1 MLLVDDLC
9 VEREARRVLDGVS
22 LLVQDGERVSLHGP
36 SGCGKTTLLHAI
48 AGLLTVAAG
57 RVVLD
62 STDVTHMPAHERGL
76 GLVFQD
82 DQLFPHFDVADN
94 VSYSL
99 RVRGVAKRERRRA
112 ADEWLERVGLA
123 GFAARRIDTLSGGE
137 AKRVALA
144 RSLAARPRVV
154 LLDEPLS
161 GLDDALH
168 DRLLGDLRKL
178 FDELGTTVV
187 HVTHDRAEGAR
198 MCHRAVEFVDLSA
211 SSARLDNQ

>member
-1 MLLVDDLC
+1 MLLVDDL
-9 VEREARRVLDGVS
+9 VVDRDSRRVLDGVS

-36 SGCGKTTLLHAI
+36 SGCGKTTLLHAVT
-48 AGLLTVAAG
+48 GLLWVARG
-57 RVVLD
+57 RVMLD
-62 STDVTHMPAHERGL
+62 STDMTRTPAHKRGL

-99 RVRGVAKRERRRA
+99 RVCGVAKRERLRA

-123 GFAARRIDTLSGGE
+123 GFATRRIDTLSGGE

-144 RSLAARPRVV
+144 RTLAARPRVV

-168 DRLLGDLRKL
+168 DRLLGDLCGL
-178 FDELGTTVV
+178 FDELGTSVV

-198 MCHRAVEFVDLSA
+198 LCHRAVEFADLGA
-211 SSARLDNQ
+211 SSARLDR